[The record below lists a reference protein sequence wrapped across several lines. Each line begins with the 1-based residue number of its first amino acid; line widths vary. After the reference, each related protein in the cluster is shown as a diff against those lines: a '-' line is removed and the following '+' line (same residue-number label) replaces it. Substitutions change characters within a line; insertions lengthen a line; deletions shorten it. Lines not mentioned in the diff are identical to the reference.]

1 MIRLLIL
8 FIPLLLWGDVDA
20 QIEAIQKASVQERY
34 KLMNAFK
41 NKLIKMREKERIQAL
56 QKLQKKTNTPVPN
69 LKKKHPTEELEI
81 EELRDI
87 GHNET
92 ENEREEP
99 QEEKENE

>member
-8 FIPLLLWGDVDA
+8 LIPLVLWGDIDA
-20 QIEAIQKASVQERY
+20 QIEAIQKAPIKERY

-41 NKLIKMREKERIQAL
+41 NKVIKMREEERLQAL

-69 LKKKHPTEELEI
+69 LQKKSPTEVLEI

-87 GHNET
+87 RHNET
-92 ENEREEP
+92 EEP
-99 QEEKENE
+99 QEKEEENE